1 MFLHN
6 EIHTNK
12 VQAYNEKAIVR
23 NTGGLTKREDYDTI
37 DLRILII
44 PRFGRFRQNK
54 KGRFEEMEL
63 HFQVSKS
70 ELKEKIEI
78 KDGEGIVIREARDA
92 FTIEMGKTHIIVN
105 DINYRVVRVEDGSFM
120 PGLQL
125 YNCFA
130 KRIMPVGKLI

>member
-6 EIHTNK
+6 AIHTTK

-23 NTGGLTKREDYDTI
+23 STGGLTKREDYDTL
-37 DLRILII
+37 DLRIIII

-70 ELKEKIEI
+70 ELNKKS
-78 KDGEGIVIREARDA
+78 
-92 FTIEMGKTHIIVN
+92 FSIEMGKTHIIVN
-105 DINYRVVRVEDGSFM
+105 NIDYKVVRVEDGSFM

-130 KRIMPVGKLI
+130 KRIMPVERLI

>member
-1 MFLHN
+1 MWLHN
-6 EIHTNK
+6 EIHTTK

-23 NTGGLTKREDYDTI
+23 RTGGLTKREDYDTI
-37 DLRILII
+37 NLRVLIV
-44 PRFGRFRQNK
+44 PRLGRFRQNK
-54 KGRFEEMEL
+54 KGRFKEMEL

-70 ELKEKIEI
+70 ELNKKS
-78 KDGEGIVIREARDA
+78 

-105 DINYRVVRVEDGSFM
+105 NINYKVVRVEDGSFM

-130 KRIMPVGKLI
+130 KRIMPVESLV

>member
-1 MFLHN
+1 MWLHN
-6 EIHTNK
+6 AIHTIK

-63 HFQVSKS
+63 HFHVSKS
-70 ELKEKIEI
+70 ELNKKS
-78 KDGEGIVIREARDA
+78 
-92 FTIEMGKTHIIVN
+92 FSIEMGKTHIIVN
-105 DINYRVVRVEDGSFM
+105 NINYKVVRVEDGSFM

-130 KRIMPVGKLI
+130 KRIMPVEKLI